1 VEFLF
6 WLLVTAVAWC
16 YVGYPLFIGLA
27 ARFRPRPVLAD
38 GRCRPTVTVIVA
50 VRNERESL
58 PRRLTNLLSL
68 DYPPDRLDVVV
79 VGNGSQDGS
88 EDVAREV
95 AARDPRVRVFTSPAE
110 QGKSGAINLAASSAA
125 SEVLVFA
132 DARQTFAPDA
142 IARLVEP
149 FADAA
154 VGAVTGRLLVR
165 PADQASVEGMRLY
178 WGLETRLRDAEGRTG
193 SIVGATGAIYA
204 ARRALFETMPPNLIL
219 DDVYL
224 PLRIAMRGY
233 RVVMAT
239 EALAFD
245 VPARDQ
251 RAEFTRKRRT
261 MVGNIQLL
269 SAIPGL
275 LSPLRN
281 PLFFRYVSHK
291 LLRLA
296 TPFCFVALLAVSAL
310 LPEWPYRAFFA
321 MELTAYALGF
331 LAMRLSLSVLS
342 IPAAF
347 VLMHVA
353 IFAAIR
359 RWNQDAGSVW
369 GQPTRSGVT
378 LSTAGSVTESR
389 P

>member
-1 VEFLF
+1 
-6 WLLVTAVAWC
+6 
-16 YVGYPLFIGLA
+16 
-27 ARFRPRPVLAD
+27 
-38 GRCRPTVTVIVA
+38 
-50 VRNERESL
+50 
-58 PRRLTNLLSL
+58 
-68 DYPPDRLDVVV
+68 
-79 VGNGSQDGS
+79 
-88 EDVAREV
+88 
-95 AARDPRVRVFTSPAE
+95 
-110 QGKSGAINLAASSAA
+110 
-125 SEVLVFA
+125 
-132 DARQTFAPDA
+132 
-142 IARLVEP
+142 
-149 FADAA
+149 
-154 VGAVTGRLLVR
+154 
-165 PADQASVEGMRLY
+165 
-178 WGLETRLRDAEGRTG
+178 
-193 SIVGATGAIYA
+193 
-204 ARRALFETMPPNLIL
+204 MPPNLIL

>member
-1 VEFLF
+1 
-6 WLLVTAVAWC
+6 
-16 YVGYPLFIGLA
+16 
-27 ARFRPRPVLAD
+27 
-38 GRCRPTVTVIVA
+38 VTVIVA